1 MADRAGE
8 QSGDHRLIHLL
19 VHANKEQPVEAEYA
33 LKNNLP
39 AQLTSLLGRE
49 QEVMTVCALLRQPGV
64 RLLTLTGTGGIG
76 KTRLG
81 LQVAKELLDEFVDG
95 VYFVPLAPIADP
107 SLVIPIIAQVLGI
120 NEDGGRPFQGLL
132 QTYLRNKHLLLLLDN
147 FEQVTAAA
155 PELANLLSG
164 CPDLKVMVTSRAVLH
179 LHGEHEFP
187 VPPLALPD
195 LQHFTQRP
203 ESEAL
208 SKYPAINLFLQRASA
223 IKPGFA
229 LTEANAR
236 VVAEICARL
245 DGLPLAIELA
255 AARIK
260 LLSPRALLQRLS
272 HRFEVLTSRAQNVPE
287 RQQTL
292 RNMLAWSYDLLNV
305 QEQRIFR
312 RLSIFAGG
320 CTLEAIEYLCSAL
333 GDDCEE
339 GVVLDGVASLIDKS
353 LMQSTEQGVNGEEE
367 RRFVML
373 ETVREYGL
381 EALAASGE
389 MEVIQQAHAAYYLR
403 LAEEA
408 EQELGGPR
416 QATWLKRLERE
427 HDNLR
432 AALGWLLERGEAK
445 AGGQH
450 KEMALRLG
458 GALRRFWII
467 HSHIS
472 EGRHFLEQALAGSEG
487 VTASVRAKALVAAAN
502 LAVIQIDYGR
512 AELLAAESLA
522 QFRQLGDQAGIAL
535 SLYLLGSAA
544 WARGDTSSARPLIE
558 EALALSRA
566 VDDKERVAWSLF
578 TLALLDSSQGEYA
591 RARALFEESLAMH
604 REVGSK
610 RGMASSLSQLAQV
623 LFVSRGDL
631 ARVSSLLEEG
641 LALFRELGDKE
652 GIAASLNL
660 AGQVAFSQGDIAA
673 ARSLAEESV
682 LLYRE
687 MMGYQWSMTS
697 ALSFL
702 ARVAAFQGNAVEA
715 RTLYEESLALA
726 REMDHKESVASSL
739 EGLAGVV
746 AAQEEPAWAAQLWGA
761 AETLRSTIG
770 VPIPPVERDGY
781 EQAVA
786 AARSQLGEGNFAV
799 KWAEGR
805 AMTPK
810 QAIAAHGETIV
821 LSPAT
826 TGVSAPSYPAGLT
839 TREVDVLRLV
849 ARGLSNSQIA
859 RELVLSEKTV
869 AAHLTHIFNKTNSEN
884 RAAAAAFAIR
894 NGLV

>member
-19 VHANKEQPVEAEYA
+19 VHANTAQPAEVGYA

-39 AQLTSLLGRE
+39 AQLTSLIGRE
-49 QEVMTVCALLRQPGV
+49 REVMAVRALMRQPEL

-81 LQVAKELLDEFVDG
+81 LQVANELLDEFVDG

-107 SLVIPIIAQVLGI
+107 SLVIPTIAQALGI
-120 NEDGGRPFQGLL
+120 NEDGGRPL
-132 QTYLRNKHLLLLLDN
+132 QSFLQAYLREKHLLLLLDN

-155 PELANLLSG
+155 PELAALLSS

-195 LQHFTQRP
+195 LQHFTQLP
-203 ESEAL
+203 ESEVL
-208 SKYPAINLFLQRASA
+208 SKYPAIHLFLQRASA

-229 LTEANAR
+229 LTEANAH

-272 HRFEVLTSRAQNVPE
+272 HRFEVLTSRTQNAPE

-292 RNMLAWSYDLLNV
+292 RNALAWSYDLLNV

-333 GDDCEE
+333 GDDCDE

-353 LMQSTEQGVNGEEE
+353 LMQSTEVNGEEE
-367 RRFVML
+367 TRFVML

-389 MEVIQQAHAAYYLR
+389 MEVIQQAHAAYHLR

-408 EQELGGPR
+408 EQGLGGPQ

-432 AALGWLLERGEAK
+432 AAQGWLLEPGE
-445 AGGQH
+445 GGQR

-458 GALRRFWII
+458 GALRRFWVI
-467 HSHIS
+467 HGHIS
-472 EGRHFLEQALAGSEG
+472 EGRHFLERALAGSEG
-487 VTASVRAKALVAAAN
+487 VAASVRARALIAAAN
-502 LAVIQIDYGR
+502 LAVIQNDYDR

-522 QFRQLGDQAGIAL
+522 HFREFGDQAGIAL

-544 WARGDTSSARPLIE
+544 WSRGYTGATRSLIE
-558 EALALSRA
+558 ESLALSRA
-566 VDDKERVAWSLF
+566 VGDKERVAWSLF
-578 TLALLDSSQGEYA
+578 TLALLDSRQGEYA
-591 RARALFEESLAMH
+591 RARALFEASLAMH

-610 RGMASSLSQLAQV
+610 RGMASSLFQLAQV

-631 ARVSSLLEEG
+631 AMVSSLLEEG
-641 LALFRELGDKE
+641 FALYRELGDKE
-652 GIAASLNL
+652 GIAASLCL
-660 AGQVAFSQGDIAA
+660 AGQVALSQDDLAA
-673 ARSLAEESV
+673 ARSLGEESV

-687 MMGYQWSMTS
+687 IGYKWGWAS

-702 ARVAAFQGNAVEA
+702 ARVAVFRGSAMEA

-726 REMDHKESVASSL
+726 READYKESIASSL
-739 EGLAGVV
+739 EGLAGVI
-746 AAQEEPAWAAQLWGA
+746 AAQGEPAWAAQLWGA
-761 AETLRSTIG
+761 AESVRSTAGI
-770 VPIPPVERDGY
+770 PMPPVERDGY
-781 EQAVA
+781 ERAVA
-786 AARSQLGEGNFAV
+786 AAGAQLEEGSFAT
-799 KWAEGR
+799 KWAEGWV
-805 AMTPK
+805 MTPE
-810 QAIAAHGETIV
+810 QVIAAHGETII
-821 LSPAT
+821 LPPAAA
-826 TGVSAPSYPAGLT
+826 GVAAPSYPAGLT
-839 TREVDVLRLV
+839 AREVDVLRLV
-849 ARGLSNSQIA
+849 ARGLSNAQIA

-869 AAHLTHIFNKTNSEN
+869 AAHLTHIFNKTDSGN

>member
-19 VHANKEQPVEAEYA
+19 VHANTAQPAEVEYA

-39 AQLTSLLGRE
+39 AQLTSLIGRE
-49 QEVMTVCALLRQPGV
+49 QEVMAVRALLRQPEL

-107 SLVIPIIAQVLGI
+107 SLVLPTIAKTLGI
-120 NEDGGRPFQGLL
+120 NEDGERPFQSFL
-132 QTYLRNKHLLLLLDN
+132 QAYLREKHLLLLLDN

-195 LQHFTQRP
+195 LQHFAQRP

-208 SKYPAINLFLQRASA
+208 SKYPAIHLFLQRASA
-223 IKPGFA
+223 IKPGFV
-229 LTEANAR
+229 LTEANAH

-272 HRFEVLTSRAQNVPE
+272 RRFEVLTSRTQNAPE

-292 RNMLAWSYDLLNV
+292 RNALAWSYDLLNV

-353 LMQSTEQGVNGEEE
+353 LMQSTEQEVNGEEE
-367 RRFVML
+367 TRFAML

-389 MEVIQQAHAAYYLR
+389 MEVIQQAHAAYHLR

-408 EQELGGPR
+408 EQELGGPQ
-416 QATWLKRLERE
+416 QATWLKRLEQE

-432 AALGWLLERGEAK
+432 AAQGWLLERGEAEE
-445 AGGQH
+445 GGQH

-458 GALRRFWII
+458 GALRRFWVI
-467 HSHIS
+467 HGHIS
-472 EGRHFLEQALAGSEG
+472 EGRHFLERALAGSEG
-487 VTASVRAKALVAAAN
+487 VKASVRAKALVAAAN
-502 LAVIQIDYGR
+502 LAVIQSDYSR

-522 QFRQLGDQAGIAL
+522 QFRELGDQAGIAL

-544 WARGDTSSARPLIE
+544 WTRGYTGATRSLIE
-558 EALALSRA
+558 EALVLSRA
-566 VDDKERVAWSLF
+566 VGDKERVAWSLF
-578 TLALLDSSQGEYA
+578 TLALLDRGQGEYA
-591 RARALFEESLAMH
+591 RARVLFEECLAMH

-631 ARVSSLLEEG
+631 AMVNSLLEEG

-652 GIAASLNL
+652 GIAASLCL
-660 AGQVAFSQGDIAA
+660 AGQVALSQGDIAA
-673 ARSLAEESV
+673 ARTLAEESV

-687 MMGYQWSMTS
+687 IGYQWSMTS

-702 ARVAAFQGNAVEA
+702 ARVAAFQGNAMEA
-715 RTLYEESLALA
+715 RNLYEESLALG
-726 REMDHKESVASSL
+726 READYKESIASSL
-739 EGLAGVV
+739 EGLAEVVV
-746 AAQEEPAWAAQLWGA
+746 AQGEPAWAAQLWGA
-761 AETLRSTIG
+761 AESLRSTAG
-770 VPIPPVERDGY
+770 VPMPPVERDGY
-781 EQAVA
+781 ERAVA
-786 AARSQLGEGNFAV
+786 AVRAQLGEGSFAV

-805 AMTPK
+805 AMTPE
-810 QAIAAHGETIV
+810 QALAALGETIV
-821 LSPAT
+821 LPPAAT
-826 TGVSAPSYPAGLT
+826 RVSAPSYPAGLT
-839 TREVDVLRLV
+839 AREVDVMRLV
-849 ARGLSNSQIA
+849 ARGLSNAQIA

-869 AAHLTHIFNKTNSEN
+869 AAHLTHIFNKTDSEN